1 MGFEWDL
8 DGFFRVGFGFGVGAG
23 VGFGLRNGWIWR
35 WGGGIWDLDKVGIGM
50 ELGRVGMELGL

>member
-8 DGFFRVGFGFGVGAG
+8 DGFWVWGWGWGGF
-23 VGFGLRNGWIWR
+23 WIEEWMDLEM
-35 WGGGIWDLDKVGIGM
+35 GGGIWGLDKVGIGM